1 MPAKAIEEKIERL
14 LEGAMSKF
22 ACTAGIAIAATLLT
36 ALYAE
41 VAKSAPRAAG
51 APHVSVAPHFGDT
64 TSHVGG
70 APHFDAAPH
79 ISYHPTISRPTIH
92 PSFNGSAGTTH
103 GLNHPAFPFGAPAGG
118 AGDATATVPSN
129 AGKMNQML
137 RIAVHAE
144 DHRVAAVREE
154 LSSPKT
160 ARTLRDARALR
171 DAHTRA
177 LLTAHAATA
186 GWDRARKG
194 WGRHHN
200 GGYGWVGPLFWPFA
214 YYDLYDYALW
224 GDYDDAFWDFGYD
237 DVYSGLFSPYGPDTL
252 AAYLRQT
259 VEGQASAS
267 TTPLMQMCGSDSRDI
282 DGLPLNQ
289 VEQVIQP
296 TDAQRAALDDLVSAS
311 AKAAQT
317 IAAACPTD
325 IALTA
330 PKRLAAMQQR
340 IEAMIAAVKIL
351 QPPLDKLYGLLS
363 DEQKARLTA
372 LGEDHRSSSSG
383 TLAQNCDATAFTWP
397 STEIDQMVHPNDAQ
411 QQALVALKHAS
422 DEAANMLKASCPS
435 AEPLTAPAR
444 LAAVANRLDTLLQA
458 IKTVRAALD
467 PLYTSLSDDQKA
479 SFDAIGLQ
487 QQTSELEPSN
497 TVTKHLRRH
506 VGHVGRIGGIIRHW
520 LPSVR

>member
-1 MPAKAIEEKIERL
+1 MPATAIEETIKRFIGACHVEIYWDCYCRHLAVDSPPRRGRKERTPRRW
-14 LEGAMSKF
+14 GAAHQRCAYF
-22 ACTAGIAIAATLLT
+22 GGAA
-36 ALYAE
+36 
-41 VAKSAPRAAG
+41 SHFG
-51 APHVSVAPHFGDT
+51 AAPHFN
-64 TSHVGG
+64 
-70 APHFDAAPH
+70 AAPH
-79 ISYHPTISRPTIH
+79 ISYTPTISRPAIH
-92 PSFNGSAGTTH
+92 PSFGGNSGITH
-103 GLNHPAFPFGAPAGG
+103 GLNHPASPVGTPAGS
-118 AGDATATVPSN
+118 AGNATATVPGN
-129 AGKMNQML
+129 AGTLNQTT
-137 RIAVHAE
+137 RFAGHAE
-144 DHRVAAVREE
+144 DHRAAAVREE
-154 LSSPKT
+154 LSSPTT

-186 GWDRARKG
+186 GWDRAHKA

-224 GDYDDAFWDFGYD
+224 GDYDDAFWNYGYD

-252 AAYLRQT
+252 AAYLPQT
-259 VEGQASAS
+259 VEGQPSAS
-267 TTPLMQMCGSDSRDI
+267 TTTTPLAQMCGSDSRDI

-296 TDAQRAALDDLVSAS
+296 TDIQRTALDDLFSAS

-317 IAAACPTD
+317 IAAACPAD

-372 LGEDHRSSSSG
+372 LGEDHRLSTSG
-383 TLAQNCDATAFTWP
+383 TLAQNCDATALTWP
-397 STEIDQMVHPNDAQ
+397 SAEIDKMVHPNDAQ
-411 QQALVALKHAS
+411 QQALVALKHAT
-422 DEAANMLKASCPS
+422 DEAANMLKASCPI

-444 LAAVANRLDTLLQA
+444 LAAVANRLDTILEA

-467 PLYTSLSDDQKA
+467 PFYMSLSDDQKA
-479 SFDAIGLQ
+479 NFDAIGLQ
-487 QQTSELEPSN
+487 QQTSELEPSG
-497 TVTKHLRRH
+497 TVTRYRRH
-506 VGHVGRIGGIIRHW
+506 VEHIGRIGSIIRHW
-520 LPSVR
+520 LSIVR